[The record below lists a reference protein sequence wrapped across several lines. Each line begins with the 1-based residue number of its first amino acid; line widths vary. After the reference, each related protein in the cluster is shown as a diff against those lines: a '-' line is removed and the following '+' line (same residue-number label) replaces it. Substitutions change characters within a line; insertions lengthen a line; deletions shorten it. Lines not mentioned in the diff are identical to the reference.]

1 MRVTAYLHFNDTCE
15 EAMTFYAETF
25 GADLPAFFRFCDI
38 PDAPPEMANAQG
50 ICHVSLTLPGGGEI
64 FASDF
69 PPGVAG
75 DAQKAVS
82 VHLGLPSVAEAQTLF
97 ARLSEG
103 GDGIMPFAPTFW
115 SQGFGMVRDRFGTH
129 WMVSGPE
136 AA

>member
-1 MRVTAYLHFNDTCE
+1 MRITPYLHFEGGCE
-15 EAMTFYAETF
+15 AAMSFYAATF
-25 GADLPAFFRFCDI
+25 GAALPEFFRFCDI
-38 PDAPPEMANAQG
+38 PGGSPEMAASRK
-50 ICHVSLTLPGGGEI
+50 ICHVSLTLPGGGEL

-82 VHLGLPSVAEAQTLF
+82 VHLSLPTVAEAQALF
-97 ARLSEG
+97 VGLSEG

-136 AA
+136 VG